1 MIIAASVLIRTSQR
15 PPARLFSS
23 LIKMASQREKPELIQ
38 LNRFN
43 YRPPTKRMPQ
53 SPRPMA
59 QSPNR
64 NQIAAITISMSF
76 SGDRGA
82 AVAR

>member
-1 MIIAASVLIRTSQR
+1 MIIANSSQQ
-15 PPARLFSS
+15 PPAPP
-23 LIKMASQREKPELIQ
+23 LIHLIEMAPQREKGPELIQ
-38 LNRFN
+38 LKRFD

-64 NQIAAITISMSF
+64 AQIDAITISMSF
-76 SGDRGA
+76 SGDRA
-82 AVAR
+82 ADVAR